1 MLSSFVF
8 NFCFLFPQNLPLN
21 PQDCPSQSV
30 ITMIIQLYQMK
41 SWKTFQLTNFTLSF
55 STHQHVLLT
64 PPLATLCVFLL
75 LSVST
80 ANTLTIIHHRPLSRL
95 SQPSSNQEKVSQLLF
110 LTLQSIPL
118 CQPKLWSKS
127 DQVSFLLRE
136 ILAVFCLKVPTLHYF
151 TEMIFTSFT

>member
-1 MLSSFVF
+1 MFSSFVF

-21 PQDCPSQSV
+21 TQDFLSQSV

-64 PPLATLCVFLL
+64 PPPATLCVFLL
-75 LSVST
+75 LSIST
-80 ANTLTIIHHRPLSRL
+80 ANTLTIIHHHPLSRL
-95 SQPSSNQEKVSQLLF
+95 SQPSSNQEKVSQLSF
-110 LTLQSIPL
+110 LTLQSIPV
-118 CQPKLWSKS
+118 CQPKLLSKS
-127 DQVSFLLRE
+127 DQVSFLLRK
-136 ILAVFCLKVPTLHYF
+136 ILAVFCLKVPMLHYF